1 MDMDGIG
8 LFVIL
13 SSFLLTFL
21 AGRLIGKWLQRRREA
36 REIGEA
42 ERKLAQQSRQVR
54 RAHARKKRS

>member
-1 MDMDGIG
+1 MDGIG

-36 REIGEA
+36 QQAIVA
-42 ERKLAQQSRQVR
+42 ERTLAQQSRQVR
-54 RAHARKKRS
+54 RAQARKKRG